1 MHTGSMLAKRPV
13 EVGAPFPQFPG
24 DEAVLLTVVA
34 LQAAVLLTPIDM
46 RSPEGLSLQLV
57 QPKAPHSEPRQDQ
70 KTRLPSACDDRT
82 VTRRMRS

>member
-24 DEAVLLTVVA
+24 DE
-34 LQAAVLLTPIDM
+34 AVLLTPIDM

-82 VTRRMRS
+82 VTEEL